1 MIRIQNLNYAVGNF
15 ALQDV
20 SLHVEPG
27 EYFVLLGATGSG
39 KTLLIE
45 SLCGLNRID
54 SGRISIDGVD
64 VTAVEPR
71 RRGIGYVPQDYALF
85 SHKTVRENVRFGV
98 KLQPSA
104 DRERLSID
112 DDPPEKTVMEMV
124 GVSHLAKRSIRGLSG
139 GERQRVALA
148 RALAIRPR
156 VLLLDE
162 PVSALDEQT
171 RDTICRELKRLQRD
185 SHTTTVHV
193 CHNFAEMLTLA
204 DRVGIIDSGRIL
216 QTGTP
221 QEILQRPVSARV
233 AQFVRAGNL
242 LTANAKS
249 AGRRVELTCDGGL
262 RLTAAVADPPAPDGK
277 VTVMLRPENI
287 QLGAAVP
294 ENVAADT
301 TVIEAAVRDVL
312 DFGPTVKVTVA
323 VDATVELHVSLGKK
337 EYNIHPINTGEH
349 VFLTVAP
356 EDVHVMPQ

>member
-1 MIRIQNLNYAVGNF
+1 MIRIEKLNYAVGNF
-15 ALQDV
+15 ALEDV
-20 SLHVEPG
+20 CLHVEPG

-45 SLCGLNRID
+45 CLCGLNRTD
-54 SGRISIDGVD
+54 SGRISIGGVD

-98 KLQPSA
+98 KLQPA
-104 DRERLSID
+104 AARGQLPTGGE
-112 DDPPEKTVMEMV
+112 PPDKTVMEMV

-139 GERQRVALA
+139 GEKQRVALA
-148 RALAIRPR
+148 RALAIRPK

-171 RDTICRELKRLQRD
+171 RDAICRQLKSLQRD
-185 SHTTTVHV
+185 SQTTTVHV
-193 CHNFAEMLTLA
+193 CHSFAEMLVLA

-221 QEILQRPVSARV
+221 QEILQRPVSAKV

-242 LTANAKS
+242 LAAEAKNV
-249 AGRRVELTCDGGL
+249 GRHVELTCAGGL
-262 RLTAAVADPPAPDGK
+262 RLTAAAADPPVPDGQ

-287 QLGAAVP
+287 QLGPAVP
-294 ENVAADT
+294 EDLAADT
-301 TVIEAAVRDVL
+301 TAIEGTVREVV
-312 DFGPTVKVTVA
+312 DFGLTVKVTVA
-323 VDATVELHVSLGKK
+323 VDADVELHVSLGKK
-337 EYNIHPINTGEH
+337 EYNVRPIDVGEH
-349 VFLTVAP
+349 ACLTVVA